1 MAEAV
6 IDIEGLT
13 KIYRTG
19 VRRTPVYAV
28 RNLGLTVPRGAIVAF
43 VGPNGAGKTTTIH
56 TLLGFLTPNAGRVRL
71 FGQPPGPAALRRIGY
86 QSEIFHT
93 YPFYKAREALRYYG
107 RLSGMSRQ
115 AIDAAVP
122 PLLARMGLENAANRA
137 VGAFSKGMTQR
148 LGLAQSML
156 HDPELLILD
165 EPTSGLDP
173 EGRRLVLDIIAQEKA
188 KGRTVFLSS
197 HILSDVERT
206 CDEVVMVN
214 QGEVAFSR
222 QIAAFRPDGDDWEI
236 EVSGWNAAQR
246 EQLADLA
253 FTVATESGDVAL
265 LVCTAGDK
273 KTLLHRLTS
282 LPLEIGAV
290 QRRRGASLEETYLE
304 HVARKDPGRGQ
315 RLSK

>member
-6 IDIEGLT
+6 IDIRGLT

-19 VRRTPVYAV
+19 LRRSPVHAV
-28 RNLGLTVPRGAIVAF
+28 KNLALTVPRGAIVAF

-56 TLLGFLTPNAGRVRL
+56 TVLGFLTPNAGHVRL
-71 FGQPPGPAALRRIGY
+71 FGLPPGPAALRRIGY

-107 RLSGMSRQ
+107 RLSGMSRH
-115 AIDAAVP
+115 AIDAVVP
-122 PLLARMGLENAANRA
+122 PLLARMGLEGAANRA
-137 VGAFSKGMTQR
+137 VGTFSKGMTQR
-148 LGLAQSML
+148 LGLAQAML

-173 EGRRLVLDIIAQEKA
+173 EGRRLVLDIIREEKA

-214 QGEVAFSR
+214 HGEVAFSH
-222 QIAAFRPDGDDWEI
+222 QMATFHPGGDDWEI
-236 EVSGWNAAQR
+236 EVTGWNAAHR
-246 EQLADLA
+246 ELLSDLA
-253 FTVATESGDVAL
+253 FSVATEAENSAVLVCAAGQKKAL
-265 LVCTAGDK
+265 LN
-273 KTLLHRLTS
+273 RLTS
-282 LPLEIGAV
+282 LPMDVGTV
-290 QRRRGASLEETYLE
+290 QRRRGASLEETYLK
-304 HVARKDPGRGQ
+304 HVGKA
-315 RLSK
+315 

>member
-1 MAEAV
+1 VSEAV
-6 IDIEGLT
+6 IDIQGLT
-13 KIYRTG
+13 KIYRAG
-19 VRRTPVYAV
+19 LRRTSVHAV
-28 RNLGLTVPRGAIVAF
+28 KNLALTVPRGAIVAF

-56 TLLGFLTPNAGRVRL
+56 TLLGFLTPDAGRARL
-71 FGQPPGPAALRRIGY
+71 FGLPPGPAALRRVGY

-122 PLLARMGLENAANRA
+122 PLLACMGLEGAANRA
-137 VGAFSKGMTQR
+137 VATFSKGMTQR
-148 LGLAQSML
+148 LGLAQAML
-156 HDPELLILD
+156 HSPELLILD

-173 EGRRLVLDIIAQEKA
+173 EGRRLVLDIIREEKA

-222 QIAAFRPDGDDWEI
+222 QMAAFQPDGEDWEI
-236 EVSGWNAAQR
+236 EVTGWNAAHR
-246 EQLADLA
+246 ELLGDLA
-253 FTVATESGDVAL
+253 FTVAIEAEDSAV
-265 LVCTAGDK
+265 LVCTAGQK
-273 KTLLHRLTS
+273 KALLHRLTS
-282 LPLEIGAV
+282 LPMDVGTV
-290 QRRRGASLEETYLE
+290 QRRCGASLEETYLK
-304 HVARKDPGRGQ
+304 HVGKT
-315 RLSK
+315 

>member
-1 MAEAV
+1 VAEAV
-6 IDIEGLT
+6 IDIQGLT
-13 KIYRTG
+13 KIYRSG
-19 VRRTPVYAV
+19 VRRTPVFAV
-28 RNLGLTVPRGAIVAF
+28 KNLGLTVPRGAVVAF

-56 TLLGFLTPNAGRVRL
+56 TVLGFLKPNAGRVSL
-71 FGQPPGPAALRRIGY
+71 FGQPPGPEALRRIGY

-107 RLSGMSRQ
+107 RLSGMSRA

-137 VGAFSKGMTQR
+137 VGTFSKGMTQR
-148 LGLAQSML
+148 LGLAQAML

-173 EGRRLVLDIIAQEKA
+173 EGRRLVLDIIREEKI

-222 QIAAFRPDGDDWEI
+222 QIATFQPVGEDWEI
-236 EVSGWNAAQR
+236 EVTGWSAAQR

-253 FTVATESGDVAL
+253 FTVAVEQAESAL
-265 LVCTAGDK
+265 LVCAAAQK
-273 KTLLHRLTS
+273 KALLHRLTS
-282 LPLEIGAV
+282 LPLDVGTV
-290 QRRRGASLEETYLE
+290 QRRRGATLEETYLKY
-304 HVARKDPGRGQ
+304 VGKA
-315 RLSK
+315 